1 MRLGWAAHDVVMV
14 DDWLIGFEYSGAPAL
29 TLRAYRVTDG
39 AFGSAPGNNVSA
51 LAPFAPN

>member
-39 AFGSAPGNNVSA
+39 AFASASGNNVSA
-51 LAPFAPN
+51 LAPFPPK